1 MSAVLEV
8 VLHWAADNWLKCLSM
23 LTFLTVLPAYFRA
36 RYLWRRRMFFT
47 RINFSLNFI
56 EDGVLRFRT
65 IRENDL
71 AHVLLNNAHAIR
83 LLVKTARAK
92 RPGAFLLFKD
102 REEAW
107 TILNTLLNELSAQF
121 SEGYLARCM
130 GMPTRSTWYVMG
142 LTCEKHDVLKTTKI
156 RLMIIP
162 KQLLMD
168 LDKYEGT
175 GLQFEAPHHH
185 IRLDTLKE
193 MRAIA
198 LDPVRQYNV
207 MDIEIS
213 VKE

>member
-1 MSAVLEV
+1 MFTVLESL
-8 VLHWAADNWLKCLSM
+8 LHWAAENWFKCLGL

-36 RYLWRRRMFFT
+36 RYLWKRRMFFT
-47 RINFSLNFI
+47 RMNFSVNFI
-56 EDGVLRFRT
+56 EDGFLRFRT

-102 REEAW
+102 KEEAW
-107 TILNTLLNELSAQF
+107 TILTTLLNELSAQF

-130 GMPTRSTWYVMG
+130 GMPTRSCWFVMG

-162 KQLLMD
+162 KQLLME
-168 LDKYEGT
+168 LDKYEGAA
-175 GLQFEAPHHH
+175 LQFEAPHHH

-193 MRAIA
+193 MREIA
-198 LDPVRQYNV
+198 LDPARKYNV
-207 MDIEIS
+207 MEMEVSI
-213 VKE
+213 KE

>member
-1 MSAVLEV
+1 MFEQLT
-8 VLHWAADNWLKCLSM
+8 HWFTENWIRCLGL

-36 RYLWRRRMFFT
+36 RYLWRRRMFLA

-56 EDGVLRFRT
+56 EGGTLRFRT

-83 LLVKTARAK
+83 LLVKTARGK

-102 REEAW
+102 KEEAW

-130 GMPTRSTWYVMG
+130 GMPTHSEWYTMG

-162 KQLLMD
+162 RQLLMD
-168 LDKYEGT
+168 LDKYDGT
-175 GLQFEAPHHH
+175 ALQFEAPHHH

-193 MRAIA
+193 MRDIA
-198 LDPVRQYNV
+198 LDPARKHNV
-207 MDIEIS
+207 MDMEIS
-213 VKE
+213 VKQ

>member
-1 MSAVLEV
+1 MFDYLGQWIAE
-8 VLHWAADNWLKCLSM
+8 NWLKLFGL

-36 RYLWRRRMFFT
+36 RYLWRRRQFLT
-47 RINFSLNFI
+47 RMNFSLNFI
-56 EDGVLRFRT
+56 EDGTLRFRT

-83 LLVKTARAK
+83 LLLKAARAR

-130 GMPTRSTWYVMG
+130 GLPTESEWYTFG

-162 KQLLMD
+162 RRLLME
-168 LDKYEGT
+168 LDKYDPA
-175 GLQFEAPHHH
+175 LVRFEQPNHS

-193 MRAIA
+193 MRAVA
-198 LDPVRQYNV
+198 LDEQRKHNL
-207 MDIEIS
+207 MEIEIS
-213 VKE
+213 VKK